1 MTVLCHLVTRSR
13 LAAAKFHLD
22 LADLDSVARTQALRR
37 ARGQQRLIQQ
47 AKNLLMT
54 NEANEG
60 RVMFEGKYF
69 HAAEVQALSSSNRT
83 FLTEG

>member
-1 MTVLCHLVTRSR
+1 MLITYTPVSS
-13 LAAAKFHLD
+13 LD
-22 LADLDSVARTQALRR
+22 PATK
-37 ARGQQRLIQQ
+37 QRLIQQ